1 MQVWARTEDLRLR
14 SVEGGWTARADGGP
28 AAPKGTTVTA
38 QLTTSL
44 DRLVQEPAVQVVN
57 VSKTYGRGQNA
68 VHALRGVTAAFN
80 PGTFTAVM
88 GPSGSGK
95 STLLHVAAGLDRPD
109 AGDVHIAGADLG
121 RKSETALTR
130 LRRDR
135 VGFIFQAYN
144 LMPSLTVAQ
153 NIALPA
159 RLGGSRA
166 DRAWLAEV
174 AHRVG
179 LTERLR
185 HRPAQLSGGQQ
196 QRVAIARALVM
207 RPDVLFA
214 DEPTGALDSRTG
226 AEILDLM
233 RECTDRDQLT
243 IVMVTHDPLAASRA
257 DGVLFLADGRI
268 VPTWPHPPPNPSPTA

>member
-1 MQVWARTEDLRLR
+1 M
-14 SVEGGWTARADGGP
+14 
-28 AAPKGTTVTA
+28 TV
-38 QLTTSL
+38 QLTSPP
-44 DRLVQEPAVQVVN
+44 DRLVQRPAVQVVD
-57 VSKTYGRGQNA
+57 VSKTYGRGQSS

-80 PGTFTAVM
+80 EGTFTAVM

-109 AGDVHIAGADLG
+109 RGDVHIAGDDLG
-121 RKSETALTR
+121 RKSQSALTR

-144 LMPSLTVAQ
+144 LMPALTVAQ
-153 NIALPA
+153 NIELPA
-159 RLGGSRA
+159 RLSGRRA

-174 AHRVG
+174 AARVG
-179 LTERLR
+179 LTERLG

-196 QRVAIARALVM
+196 QRVAIARALVT

-233 RECTDRDQLT
+233 RECTDREGLT
-243 IVMVTHDPLAASRA
+243 IVMVTHDPLAASHA

-268 VPTWPHPPPNPSPTA
+268 VHHLASPSADAIAERMTHLEG

>member
-1 MQVWARTEDLRLR
+1 M
-14 SVEGGWTARADGGP
+14 
-28 AAPKGTTVTA
+28 TV
-38 QLTTSL
+38 QLTTPT
-44 DRLVQEPAVQVVN
+44 DHLVQQPAVQVVD
-57 VSKTYGRGQNA
+57 VSKSYGRGQNA

-109 AGDVHIAGADLG
+109 TGDVHIAGADLR

-159 RLGGSRA
+159 RLGGGRA
-166 DRAWLAEV
+166 DRAWLSEV
-174 AHRVG
+174 ADRVG
-179 LTERLR
+179 LTNRLK
-185 HRPAQLSGGQQ
+185 HRPSQLSGGQQ

-233 RECTDRDQLT
+233 RECTDRDALT
-243 IVMVTHDPLAASRA
+243 IVMVTHDPLAASHA

-268 VPTWPHPPPNPSPTA
+268 VHHMSAPTADAVAERMTHLEG

>member
-1 MQVWARTEDLRLR
+1 MVNGQT
-14 SVEGGWTARADGGP
+14 GPTADRHL
-28 AAPKGTTVTA
+28 PKGTTMTV
-38 QLTTSL
+38 QLTTPT
-44 DRLVQEPAVQVVN
+44 DRLVQQPAVQVVD
-57 VSKTYGRGQNA
+57 VSKSYGRGQNA

-109 AGDVHIAGADLG
+109 TGDVHIAGADLR

-159 RLGGSRA
+159 RLGGGRA
-166 DRAWLAEV
+166 DRAWLSEV
-174 AHRVG
+174 ADRVG
-179 LTERLR
+179 LTNRLK
-185 HRPAQLSGGQQ
+185 HRPSQLSGGQQ

-233 RECTDRDQLT
+233 RECTDRDALT
-243 IVMVTHDPLAASRA
+243 IVMVTHDPLAASHA

-268 VPTWPHPPPNPSPTA
+268 VHHMAAPTADAVAERMTHLEG

>member
-1 MQVWARTEDLRLR
+1 M
-14 SVEGGWTARADGGP
+14 
-28 AAPKGTTVTA
+28 TT
-38 QLTTSL
+38 QLTTPP
-44 DRLVQEPAVQVVN
+44 DRLVAQPAVQVVD

-68 VHALRGVTAAFN
+68 IHALRGVTAAFS

-109 AGDVHIAGADLG
+109 TGDVRIAGADLR

-166 DRAWLAEV
+166 DRAWLSEV
-174 AHRVG
+174 ADRVG
-179 LTERLR
+179 LTDRLK

-226 AEILDLM
+226 AEILNLM
-233 RECTDRDQLT
+233 RECTDRDALT
-243 IVMVTHDPLAASRA
+243 IVMVTHDPVAASYAER
-257 DGVLFLADGRI
+257 VIFLADGRI
-268 VPTWPHPPPNPSPTA
+268 VDEMDAPTEEKVLDRLKSLGG